1 MTAPVATASQRAR
14 SALELDG
21 RQCLGR
27 IGRGIGHRG
36 GEIGRVGRDMIEQA
50 HSGGQWRGQV
60 VLDRP
65 HPVFQPVQGGIAL
78 GDGLEGRL
86 QLDADDAAPR
96 HARGDTEPY
105 RADAGA
111 QIEHPLA
118 RPGIDG
124 SRQQHGVDGHAIAP
138 ARLQQA
144 DLAAQQRV
152 LGQGLFH
159 ANRRHCVTTSCRNF
173 PGIARD
179 YPFGMA
185 TVVSLEG
192 KRKAPGLD
200 SLLSLCSDDMVRV
213 DREILARMRSPVALI
228 PELANHLVGAG
239 GKRMRP
245 LLTVA
250 AARLCGYDADDDRH
264 IRLATCV
271 EFIHSATLLHDD
283 VVDVSALRRGKPTAN
298 TVWGDKASVLVGDF
312 LFTRSFELMVDVGSL
327 DILGV
332 LSRASSTIAEGEV
345 LQLVTQRDI
354 STPEATYLEVIKAK
368 TAKLFAAA
376 AEVGA
381 MVAGRNGA
389 ERVALESFGMNLGIA
404 FQLVDD
410 ALDYSGR
417 EAQLG
422 KTVGDD
428 FREGK
433 ITLPVI
439 LAFLRGGAVD
449 RAFWKRTMQD
459 LEQRPDDLAQAQS
472 LIERHNALA
481 DTLERA
487 RHYGAMARDALGLFG
502 DTPLKAALL
511 EAVDFA
517 IDRAH

>member
-1 MTAPVATASQRAR
+1 
-14 SALELDG
+14 
-21 RQCLGR
+21 
-27 IGRGIGHRG
+27 
-36 GEIGRVGRDMIEQA
+36 
-50 HSGGQWRGQV
+50 
-60 VLDRP
+60 
-65 HPVFQPVQGGIAL
+65 
-78 GDGLEGRL
+78 
-86 QLDADDAAPR
+86 
-96 HARGDTEPY
+96 
-105 RADAGA
+105 
-111 QIEHPLA
+111 
-118 RPGIDG
+118 
-124 SRQQHGVDGHAIAP
+124 
-138 ARLQQA
+138 
-144 DLAAQQRV
+144 
-152 LGQGLFH
+152 
-159 ANRRHCVTTSCRNF
+159 
-173 PGIARD
+173 
-179 YPFGMA
+179 MA

-192 KRKAPGLD
+192 KRKAPSLD
-200 SLLSLCSDDMVRV
+200 ALLSLCSDDMVRV
-213 DREILARMRSPVALI
+213 DREILARMRSPVSLI

-250 AARLCGYDADDDRH
+250 AARLCGYSADDDRH
-264 IRLATCV
+264 IKLATCV

-283 VVDVSALRRGKPTAN
+283 VVDVSELRRGRPTAN

-345 LQLVTQRDI
+345 LQLVTQRNI

-368 TAKLFAAA
+368 TARLFASA

-449 RAFWKRTMQD
+449 REFWKRTVQT
-459 LEQRPDDLAQAQS
+459 LEQRPEDLAQAQT
-472 LIERHNALA
+472 LIERHNALS

>member
-1 MTAPVATASQRAR
+1 
-14 SALELDG
+14 
-21 RQCLGR
+21 
-27 IGRGIGHRG
+27 
-36 GEIGRVGRDMIEQA
+36 
-50 HSGGQWRGQV
+50 
-60 VLDRP
+60 
-65 HPVFQPVQGGIAL
+65 
-78 GDGLEGRL
+78 
-86 QLDADDAAPR
+86 
-96 HARGDTEPY
+96 
-105 RADAGA
+105 
-111 QIEHPLA
+111 
-118 RPGIDG
+118 
-124 SRQQHGVDGHAIAP
+124 
-138 ARLQQA
+138 
-144 DLAAQQRV
+144 
-152 LGQGLFH
+152 
-159 ANRRHCVTTSCRNF
+159 
-173 PGIARD
+173 
-179 YPFGMA
+179 MA

-192 KRKAPGLD
+192 KRKAP
-200 SLLSLCSDDMVRV
+200 SLEPLLALCAEDMARV
-213 DREILARMRSPVALI
+213 DREIVARMRSPVSLI

-245 LLTVA
+245 LLTVT
-250 AARLCGYDADDDRH
+250 AARLCGYGSPDDDRH
-264 IRLATCV
+264 VKLATCV

-298 TVWGDKASVLVGDF
+298 SVWGDKASVLVGDF
-312 LFTRSFELMVDVGSL
+312 LFTRAFELMVDVGSV

-345 LQLVTQRDI
+345 LQLVTQRDS

-381 MVAGRNGA
+381 MIAGRNGA

-410 ALDYSGR
+410 ALDYAGR
-417 EAQLG
+417 EAKLG
-422 KTVGDD
+422 KSVGDD

-439 LAFLRGGAVD
+439 LAFLRGGRVD
-449 RAFWKRTMQD
+449 REFWRRTLEKLDQRPED
-459 LEQRPDDLAQAQS
+459 LERAQS
-472 LIERHNALA
+472 LIERHNALT

-502 DTPLKAALL
+502 DTPLKSALL

>member
-1 MTAPVATASQRAR
+1 MP
-14 SALELDG
+14 
-21 RQCLGR
+21 
-27 IGRGIGHRG
+27 
-36 GEIGRVGRDMIEQA
+36 
-50 HSGGQWRGQV
+50 
-60 VLDRP
+60 
-65 HPVFQPVQGGIAL
+65 
-78 GDGLEGRL
+78 
-86 QLDADDAAPR
+86 
-96 HARGDTEPY
+96 
-105 RADAGA
+105 
-111 QIEHPLA
+111 
-118 RPGIDG
+118 
-124 SRQQHGVDGHAIAP
+124 
-138 ARLQQA
+138 
-144 DLAAQQRV
+144 
-152 LGQGLFH
+152 
-159 ANRRHCVTTSCRNF
+159 N
-173 PGIARD
+173 
-179 YPFGMA
+179 
-185 TVVSLEG
+185 VVSLEG
-192 KRKAPGLD
+192 KRKGPSLD
-200 SLLSLCSDDMVRV
+200 PLLALCADDMTRV

-250 AARLCGYDADDDRH
+250 AARLCGYGHDDDRH
-264 IRLATCV
+264 IKLATCV

-312 LFTRSFELMVDVGSL
+312 LFTRSFELMVEVGSL
-327 DILGV
+327 DILEI
-332 LSRASSTIAEGEV
+332 LSKASTTIAEGEV

-354 STPEATYLEVIKAK
+354 STPESRYLEVIKAK
-368 TAKLFAAA
+368 TARLFAAA

-410 ALDYSGR
+410 ALDYAGR
-417 EAQLG
+417 EAKLG

-449 RAFWKRTMQD
+449 REFWKRTIQALEQKAGD
-459 LEQRPDDLAQAQS
+459 LEQAQT
-472 LIERHNALA
+472 LMDRHNAVA

-487 RHYGAMARDALGLFG
+487 RHYGSMARDALGLFG
-502 DTPLKAALL
+502 DSPLKAALL

>member
-1 MTAPVATASQRAR
+1 
-14 SALELDG
+14 
-21 RQCLGR
+21 
-27 IGRGIGHRG
+27 
-36 GEIGRVGRDMIEQA
+36 
-50 HSGGQWRGQV
+50 
-60 VLDRP
+60 
-65 HPVFQPVQGGIAL
+65 
-78 GDGLEGRL
+78 
-86 QLDADDAAPR
+86 
-96 HARGDTEPY
+96 
-105 RADAGA
+105 
-111 QIEHPLA
+111 
-118 RPGIDG
+118 
-124 SRQQHGVDGHAIAP
+124 
-138 ARLQQA
+138 
-144 DLAAQQRV
+144 
-152 LGQGLFH
+152 
-159 ANRRHCVTTSCRNF
+159 
-173 PGIARD
+173 
-179 YPFGMA
+179 MA

-192 KRKAPGLD
+192 KRKAAGLEP
-200 SLLSLCSDDMVRV
+200 LLALCAEDMARV
-213 DREILARMRSPVALI
+213 DREILARMRSSVSLI

-250 AARLCGYDADDDRH
+250 AARLCGYGSPDDDRH
-264 IRLATCV
+264 VKLATCV

-298 TVWGDKASVLVGDF
+298 SVWGDKASVLVGDF
-312 LFTRSFELMVDVGSL
+312 LFTRAFELMVDVGSL

-345 LQLVTQRDI
+345 LQLVTQRDS

-410 ALDYSGR
+410 ALDYAGR
-417 EAQLG
+417 EAKLG
-422 KTVGDD
+422 KSVGDD

-439 LAFLRGGAVD
+439 LAFLRGGRVD
-449 RAFWKRTMQD
+449 REFWKRTLEKLDQQPED
-459 LEQRPDDLAQAQS
+459 LERAQS
-472 LIERHNALA
+472 LIERHNALT

-502 DTPLKAALL
+502 DSPLKSALL

>member
-1 MTAPVATASQRAR
+1 M
-14 SALELDG
+14 
-21 RQCLGR
+21 
-27 IGRGIGHRG
+27 
-36 GEIGRVGRDMIEQA
+36 
-50 HSGGQWRGQV
+50 
-60 VLDRP
+60 
-65 HPVFQPVQGGIAL
+65 
-78 GDGLEGRL
+78 
-86 QLDADDAAPR
+86 
-96 HARGDTEPY
+96 
-105 RADAGA
+105 
-111 QIEHPLA
+111 
-118 RPGIDG
+118 
-124 SRQQHGVDGHAIAP
+124 
-138 ARLQQA
+138 
-144 DLAAQQRV
+144 
-152 LGQGLFH
+152 
-159 ANRRHCVTTSCRNF
+159 AN
-173 PGIARD
+173 
-179 YPFGMA
+179 
-185 TVVSLEG
+185 VVSLEG
-192 KRKAPGLD
+192 KRKAPSLD
-200 SLLSLCSDDMVRV
+200 PLLSLCSDDMVRV

-228 PELANHLVGAG
+228 PELANHLVSAG

-250 AARLCGYDADDDRH
+250 AARLCGYHADDDRH
-264 IRLATCV
+264 IRLAICV

-381 MVAGRNGA
+381 MVAGCNGA

-439 LAFLRGGAVD
+439 LAFLRGGVVD
-449 RAFWKRTMQD
+449 RTFWKRTMQD
-459 LEQRPDDLAQAQS
+459 LDQRPEDLAQAQS
-472 LIERHNALA
+472 LIERHNALT
-481 DTLERA
+481 DTLERS

>member
-1 MTAPVATASQRAR
+1 MPNV
-14 SALELDG
+14 
-21 RQCLGR
+21 
-27 IGRGIGHRG
+27 I
-36 GEIGRVGRDMIEQA
+36 
-50 HSGGQWRGQV
+50 
-60 VLDRP
+60 
-65 HPVFQPVQGGIAL
+65 
-78 GDGLEGRL
+78 
-86 QLDADDAAPR
+86 
-96 HARGDTEPY
+96 
-105 RADAGA
+105 
-111 QIEHPLA
+111 
-118 RPGIDG
+118 
-124 SRQQHGVDGHAIAP
+124 
-138 ARLQQA
+138 
-144 DLAAQQRV
+144 
-152 LGQGLFH
+152 
-159 ANRRHCVTTSCRNF
+159 
-173 PGIARD
+173 
-179 YPFGMA
+179 
-185 TVVSLEG
+185 SLEG
-192 KRKAPGLD
+192 KRKGPSLD
-200 SLLSLCSDDMVRV
+200 PLLSLCADDMVRV

-250 AARLCGYDADDDRH
+250 AARLCGYTADDDRH
-264 IRLATCV
+264 VKLATCV

-298 TVWGDKASVLVGDF
+298 TLWGDKASVLVGDF

-327 DILGV
+327 DILAV

-368 TAKLFAAA
+368 TARLFAAA

-381 MVAGRNGA
+381 IVAGRNGP

-410 ALDYSGR
+410 ALDYAGR

-449 RAFWKRTMQD
+449 REFWKRTLQK
-459 LEQRPDDLAQAQS
+459 LEQRPEDFAQAQS

-502 DTPLKAALL
+502 DSSLKAAML

>member
-1 MTAPVATASQRAR
+1 
-14 SALELDG
+14 
-21 RQCLGR
+21 
-27 IGRGIGHRG
+27 
-36 GEIGRVGRDMIEQA
+36 
-50 HSGGQWRGQV
+50 
-60 VLDRP
+60 
-65 HPVFQPVQGGIAL
+65 
-78 GDGLEGRL
+78 
-86 QLDADDAAPR
+86 
-96 HARGDTEPY
+96 
-105 RADAGA
+105 
-111 QIEHPLA
+111 
-118 RPGIDG
+118 
-124 SRQQHGVDGHAIAP
+124 
-138 ARLQQA
+138 
-144 DLAAQQRV
+144 
-152 LGQGLFH
+152 
-159 ANRRHCVTTSCRNF
+159 
-173 PGIARD
+173 
-179 YPFGMA
+179 MA

-192 KRKAPGLD
+192 KRKSPSLD
-200 SLLSLCSDDMVRV
+200 PLLALCADDMVRV
-213 DREILARMRSPVALI
+213 DREILARMRSPVSLI

-250 AARLCGYDADDDRH
+250 AAKLCGYAGDDERH
-264 IRLATCV
+264 VRLATCV

-283 VVDVSALRRGKPTAN
+283 VVDVSALRRGRPTAN
-298 TVWGDKASVLVGDF
+298 SVWGDKASVLVGDF
-312 LFTRSFELMVDVGSL
+312 LFTRSFELMVEVGSL
-327 DILGV
+327 DILNV

-368 TAKLFAAA
+368 TARLFAAA

-410 ALDYSGR
+410 ALDYAGR
-417 EAQLG
+417 EIKLG

-449 RAFWKRTMQD
+449 REFWKRTIQRLEQKDGD
-459 LEQRPDDLAQAQS
+459 LEQAKILM
-472 LIERHNALA
+472 ERHNSVA

-487 RHYGAMARDALGLFG
+487 RHYGAMARDALGLFR
-502 DTPLKAALL
+502 DSPLKAALL